1 MRPPAVDRA
10 HRGTLNRL
18 LPPLPALRSRLVA
31 ASALAV
37 AFVALTMALAAG
49 AVNMLD
55 KQVLQGMASLWSE
68 PLHPLFQAIAELGG
82 LEATTILMV
91 GLAVFLIRGGFGA
104 DAWVVLVFVAA
115 QVLEVLYKANLH
127 HLGPPRSVSHA
138 DGPSITELV
147 SSSGPLANSFPSG
160 HMVRAVIAYGLIAF
174 VVQRLAPWPLVR
186 SLAIPVATGI
196 IVLIAFDRL
205 YLDVHW
211 ESDVLGGVLLGA
223 IGLVAGTVWLD
234 RPIRAD
240 N

>member
-1 MRPPAVDRA
+1 M
-10 HRGTLNRL
+10 
-18 LPPLPALRSRLVA
+18 
-31 ASALAV
+31 LAV
-37 AFVALTMALAAG
+37 AFVALTMALAG
-49 AVNMLD
+49 GLLNPLD
-55 KQVLQGMASLWSE
+55 KQVLQGMSSLWSE

-82 LEATTILMV
+82 LEVTTLLMI

-104 DAWVVLVFVAA
+104 DAWVVLVFVGA

-147 SSSGPLANSFPSG
+147 SSNGPLANSFPSG

-174 VVQRLAPWPLVR
+174 VVQRLAPWPLAR
-186 SLAIPVATGI
+186 SLAIPVATVV
-196 IVLIAFDRL
+196 VLLVAFDRL

-211 ESDVLGGVLLGA
+211 ESDVVGGVLLGA

-234 RPIRAD
+234 RPVAAR
-240 N
+240 